1 MQFFLY
7 NIGNWRSQTGVH
19 STHAV
24 AMERIWKWGHLS
36 GIFFVVP
43 LHFFGSKSTISRTG
57 ERFCDGQY
65 GFVNFLFAVL
75 LLAVPPPRHPVPA
88 ICKSAGTGGT
98 CPPVP
103 YGVGATRRLSA
114 RCRQLEAGRQSIET
128 WTSIITNHRRQ
139 SCRSVKKTT
148 SCTHELKAKQRHFE
162 HETKS
167 AVFRA
172 VVAYNWQYISSIG
185 HHG

>member
-75 LLAVPPPRHPVPA
+75 LLAVPPPVTPCQPFVKGRARGARVPP
-88 ICKSAGTGGT
+88 CPMESAPQDGCPRDAGNSKQGGS
-98 CPPVP
+98 PLKHEQ
-103 YGVGATRRLSA
+103 ALS
-114 RCRQLEAGRQSIET
+114 RTI
-128 WTSIITNHRRQ
+128 
-139 SCRSVKKTT
+139 VD
-148 SCTHELKAKQRHFE
+148 
-162 HETKS
+162 
-167 AVFRA
+167 RA
-172 VVAYNWQYISSIG
+172 VDQWRKRLRARTN
-185 HHG
+185 